1 MSRIANAHSDSTIP
15 RGRQRVAKCRSNRSA
30 KLRPDLQNGL
40 AWRLL
45 LPVSRVNKGNRVPTI
60 SHSKLE
66 TMLQQM
72 LVAAGTPDDLAE
84 IVATGLIDA
93 NLAGHDSH
101 GVIRVI
107 QYLEQVETGALDPAK
122 RPEVVQENGATVLV
136 DGGWGWGQPAMY
148 LATESA
154 MKLAREHGIAIG
166 VVERCY
172 HVGRVAPYVERAAS
186 DGLIA
191 IAMSNAGPAVAPFA
205 ARTRVMGTNP
215 IAWAVPR
222 DGEAPISLDIAT
234 SVVAE
239 GKLRVARS
247 KGLPS
252 PVGAV
257 INLDGVPSID
267 PNDFYDG
274 GALMAFGAHKGSGFS
289 ILAQLLGRGLAN
301 MTPDRLA
308 GHRGGNGP
316 VIIVIDP
323 SFIAPLERFN
333 QAIAD
338 QANTVLE
345 AEPAEGF
352 ETVMLP
358 GQPEIAERARREKAG
373 IEIAGSTW
381 EELGSIGAR
390 LGVELP
396 LAG

>member
-1 MSRIANAHSDSTIP
+1 M
-15 RGRQRVAKCRSNRSA
+15 
-30 KLRPDLQNGL
+30 
-40 AWRLL
+40 
-45 LPVSRVNKGNRVPTI
+45 PTI
-60 SHSKLE
+60 HHVQLK
-66 TMLQQM
+66 TMLRRM

-101 GVIRVI
+101 GVILVT
-107 QYLEQVETGALDPAK
+107 QYLDQVEAGALNPSI
-122 RPEVVQENGATVLV
+122 RPVMKQEQGATVLI

-154 MKLAREHGIAIG
+154 MRLARENGIAIG

-186 DGLIA
+186 EGLIA
-191 IAMSNAGPAVAPFA
+191 IAMSNAGPAVAPYA

-222 DGEAPISLDIAT
+222 SGEAPISLDIAT
-234 SVVAE
+234 SVVAA
-239 GKLRVARS
+239 GKLRVASS

-257 INLDGVPSID
+257 INVDGVPSID

-274 GALMAFGAHKGSGFS
+274 GALMTFGAHKGSGFS

-308 GHRGGNGP
+308 GHMGGNGP

-323 SFIAPLERFN
+323 GFIAPLDQFTR
-333 QAIAD
+333 AIED
-338 QANTVLE
+338 QAAAVLD

-358 GQPEIAERARREKAG
+358 GQPEIAERARREQAG
-373 IEIAGSTW
+373 IEIAESTW
-381 EELGSIGAR
+381 ADLAEVGKR

-396 LAG
+396 TVG